1 MKKFLLILLILVSV
15 GLLTAWW
22 TTRPAAS
29 AQEVLVAAGELA
41 VGHVITSEDLSTASY
56 LPGALPNGALQ
67 NETELVGKQLQV
79 ARAAGDAA
87 SRPWAA
93 LRLRLGLTALTA
105 LSLFLLLVGC
115 GRLLIPAPGGSGWTT
130 ALCIVGGLALV
141 PFWWRG
147 AFHVEHLEPLPGA
160 EAIEEA
166 ESPAL
171 RG

>member
-1 MKKFLLILLILVSV
+1 MAFVS
-15 GLLTAWW
+15 TA
-22 TTRPAAS
+22 AAIGVTFITPKTDT
-29 AQEVLVAAGELA
+29 ATLVAFYDRVRPLGAW
-41 VGHVITSEDLSTASY
+41 SRTA
-56 LPGALPNGALQ
+56 L
-67 NETELVGKQLQV
+67 
-79 ARAAGDAA
+79 AAGDAA
-87 SRPWAA
+87 ARPWAA

-105 LSLFLLLVGC
+105 LSLFLLLIGC
-115 GRLLIPAPGGSGWTT
+115 GRLLIPAPSGSGWTT

-141 PFWWRG
+141 PLWWRG